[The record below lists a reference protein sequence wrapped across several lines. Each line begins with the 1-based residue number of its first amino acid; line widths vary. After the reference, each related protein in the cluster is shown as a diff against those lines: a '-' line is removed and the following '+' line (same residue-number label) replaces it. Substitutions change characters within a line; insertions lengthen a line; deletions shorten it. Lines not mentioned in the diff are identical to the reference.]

1 MCDTFVAT
9 PEYTTSG
16 TMILGKNSDREP
28 NEAQAII
35 RIPPADHREKELD
48 VTFIRI
54 PQVGHTFEVL
64 LSKPFQMWGAEMGAN
79 EHGLMIG
86 NEAVFTRV
94 RFTKKNDGLTGMD
107 LLRLALQRADSA
119 PKALETIISLLEAY
133 GQDACGGYE
142 NRSLYY
148 HNSFI
153 IADAKEAYVLETA
166 GRQWAAVGVKGFRSI
181 SNGLTIE
188 EESDLCSHDCID
200 FARKQ
205 GWLKPHE
212 TFSFRRSYTDRFFTF
227 FSKCALRRARTNLLG
242 GNRPGAF
249 TAETAMEILRTEGD
263 PLDKRPFYPAR
274 SDMGSICLHATGPIT
289 PSQTNGSL
297 VGEVRPAGPSTFWL
311 TGTSIPSTAPFIP
324 FSLPGKAIAQGEF
337 TEPSARADGSLWWQ
351 HEALYRLCLRNY
363 PEAVA
368 TFRGELESLQKQ
380 INRRERKLIT
390 GGNGTATGLDALSR
404 DCLRDADQAIRAW
417 KENLTATTLPQKPFA
432 PLYRSQWR
440 RWNRRAGIGRF
451 LRPKPSAGI
460 A

>member
-9 PEYTTSG
+9 PDYTASG
-16 TMILGKNSDREP
+16 SMILGKNSDREP
-28 NEAQAII
+28 NEAQTIL
-35 RIPPADHREKELD
+35 RIPAADHEEKTLKA
-48 VTFIRI
+48 TFIAI
-54 PQVGHTFEVL
+54 PQVRHTFEVL

-94 RFTKKNDGLTGMD
+94 KFSKKNDGLTGMD
-107 LLRLALQRADSA
+107 LLRLALERADCA
-119 PKALETIISLLEAY
+119 ARALETITSLLETC

-153 IADAKEAYVLETA
+153 IADKKEAYVLETA
-166 GRQWAAVGVKGFRSI
+166 GRQWAALKAKGFRSI

-188 EESDLCSHDCID
+188 EEFDLSSPDCID
-200 FARKQ
+200 YARRQ

-227 FSKCALRRARTNLLG
+227 FSKCALRRARTTLLG
-242 GNRPGAF
+242 GNRAGAF
-249 TAETAMEILRTEGD
+249 TAETAMDILRTEGD
-263 PLDKRPFYPAR
+263 PLDKRPFHPAR
-274 SDMGSICLHATGPIT
+274 SDMGSVCLHATGPVT

-297 VGEVRPAGPSTFWL
+297 VGEVRTEGSSTFWL

-324 FSLPGKAIAQGEF
+324 FSLPGRAPLQGKFE
-337 TEPSARADGSLWWQ
+337 EPSGRADGSLWWQ

-368 TFRGELESLQKQ
+368 TFRSELESLQKRF
-380 INRRERKLIT
+380 NRRVAEVVA
-390 GGNGTATGLDALSR
+390 GGASASLDALSEE
-404 DCLRDADQAIRAW
+404 CLGEALQAIRTW
-417 KENLTATTLPQKPFA
+417 KENLKGKALPRKPFA
-432 PLYRSQWR
+432 PLYRCQWR
-440 RWNRRAGIGRF
+440 LWNRKAG
-451 LRPKPSAGI
+451 LEAL
-460 A
+460 